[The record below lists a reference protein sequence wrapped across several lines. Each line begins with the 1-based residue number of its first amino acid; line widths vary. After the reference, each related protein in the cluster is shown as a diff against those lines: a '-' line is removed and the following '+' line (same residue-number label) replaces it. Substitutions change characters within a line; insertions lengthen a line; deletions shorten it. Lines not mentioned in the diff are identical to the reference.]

1 MTLVKPPSFNQ
12 LVKLYGSR
20 RKAVL
25 HLLEAGY
32 SPSEISWK
40 MNVPYYLIRLYMN
53 GNEVF
58 KEHLFYDITKVYDRL
73 TVVRGKGKETELVS
87 FIKREDLDLET
98 KVRLVLGKIVD
109 ESLGIGPGLVERTI
123 SIVAGVSSKT
133 VKRLLRDYGE
143 HGEVAFLL
151 LARKNVKKP
160 RLTLEEV
167 YESIKLLPKLEKVA
181 ERDQLVASLLE
192 ASTPQEAK
200 YIVRLLLFDL
210 KLGFKEKTVIH
221 AAARAYSL
229 PPETIENVC
238 GIIGLTEGILLAQK
252 GALALSRVKLRPGQF
267 LKPQLAEL
275 YQPEKVTYPTLAE
288 HKLDGSRLQIH
299 KWGTRIWL
307 YSRRGIEKSQSFPE
321 LMDITR
327 EFKAQNIIVDGE
339 VLAMDTNGKILPF
352 QSLLRRTTMT
362 KLPKEGMSRNEVR
375 VTIRVFD
382 ILFLNGRE
390 LAAQTLSQ
398 RREFLVNV
406 IPSEYLVESKDC
418 RNEVELMGFYE
429 KALEQGCE
437 GIVVKNLD
445 STYEFGQRSNGWLKL
460 KPERDTIDCTLIKAL
475 HGKGRRAGL
484 YSSFLMAI
492 RHQTERKLY
501 TIGKVSNLPENTM
514 EELKRIVESTI
525 TSNDDEGF
533 FIKPSIVLEVTF
545 QEVQISE
552 DYTSGYALRVP
563 KVVRFRPDKNVDEI
577 DSLDKIQNLYELQ
590 YERKIPQTI

>member
-362 KLPKEGMSRNEVR
+362 KLPTEEMSRNEVR
-375 VTIRVFD
+375 VTIRIFD

-398 RREFLVNV
+398 RRELLVNI

-492 RHQTERKLY
+492 RHQTEKKLY

>member
-12 LVKLYGSR
+12 LVKLYGSS

-25 HLLEAGY
+25 HLLESGN
-32 SPSEISWK
+32 SPDEISWK

-58 KEHLFYDITKVYDRL
+58 KERLFYDITKVYDRL

-87 FIKREDLDLET
+87 FIKRGDLDLET
-98 KVRLVLGKIVD
+98 KVRLVLGRIVD
-109 ESLGIGPGLVERTI
+109 ESLGIGPGLVERSMST
-123 SIVAGVSSKT
+123 VAGVSSKA
-133 VKRLLRDYGE
+133 VKRLLGNYGE

-151 LARKNVKKP
+151 LSRRSVKEP

-167 YESIKLLPKLEKVA
+167 YESIKLLPKLEKVT

-221 AAARAYSL
+221 AAARVYSL
-229 PPETIENVC
+229 PSELIESVC

-252 GALALSRVKLRPGQF
+252 GALALSKVKLRPGQF

-299 KWGTRIWL
+299 KWGSRIRL
-307 YSRRGIEKSQSFPE
+307 YSRRGVEKSKTLPE
-321 LMDITR
+321 IMDLAR
-327 EFKAQNIIVDGE
+327 EFKAQSTIVDGE
-339 VLAMDTNGKILPF
+339 VLAINAQGKILPF
-352 QSLLRRTTMT
+352 QSLLRRTAKT
-362 KLPKEGMSRNEVR
+362 KLPEEEMSQSEVK

-390 LAAQTLSQ
+390 LAALPLSQ
-398 RREFLVNV
+398 RRKFLVNV
-406 IPSEYLVESKDC
+406 IPRGYLVESEEC
-418 RNEVELMGFYE
+418 QNEVELMSFYE
-429 KALEQGCE
+429 KALEQGYE

-445 STYEFGQRSNGWLKL
+445 STFEFGQRSNGWLKL
-460 KPERDTIDCTLIKAL
+460 KPERDTIDITLIKAL

-492 RHQTERKLY
+492 RHQTEKKLY
-501 TIGKVSNLPENTM
+501 TIGKVSNLSENTM
-514 EELKRIVESTI
+514 EELKQIAESTI
-525 TSNDDEGF
+525 TNIDDEGI
-533 FIKPSIVLEVTF
+533 FIKPSVVLEVTF
-545 QEVQISE
+545 QEIQISK

-563 KVVRFRPDKNVDEI
+563 KVVRFRPDKNIDEI
-577 DSLDKIQNLYELQ
+577 DYLDKIQNLYELQ
-590 YERKIPQTI
+590 YDRKIPQTI

>member
-339 VLAMDTNGKILPF
+339 VLAMDTDGKILPF

-375 VTIRVFD
+375 VTIRIFD

-398 RREFLVNV
+398 RREFLVNI

-492 RHQTERKLY
+492 RHQTEKKLY

>member
-339 VLAMDTNGKILPF
+339 VLAMDTDGKILPF

-362 KLPKEGMSRNEVR
+362 KLPTEEMSRNEVR
-375 VTIRVFD
+375 VTIRIFD

-492 RHQTERKLY
+492 RHQTEKKLY

>member
-398 RREFLVNV
+398 RREFLVNI

-492 RHQTERKLY
+492 RHQTEKKLY

>member
-143 HGEVAFLL
+143 HGEVALLL

-210 KLGFKEKTVIH
+210 KLGFKEKTMIH

-362 KLPKEGMSRNEVR
+362 KLPTEEMSRNEVR
-375 VTIRVFD
+375 VTIRIFD

-398 RREFLVNV
+398 RREFLVNI

>member
-362 KLPKEGMSRNEVR
+362 KLPKEEMSRNEVR

-390 LAAQTLSQ
+390 LGAQTLSQ

>member
-339 VLAMDTNGKILPF
+339 VLAMDTDGKILPF

-362 KLPKEGMSRNEVR
+362 KLPKEEMSRNEVR

-475 HGKGRRAGL
+475 YGKGRRAGL

-492 RHQTERKLY
+492 RHQTEKKLY